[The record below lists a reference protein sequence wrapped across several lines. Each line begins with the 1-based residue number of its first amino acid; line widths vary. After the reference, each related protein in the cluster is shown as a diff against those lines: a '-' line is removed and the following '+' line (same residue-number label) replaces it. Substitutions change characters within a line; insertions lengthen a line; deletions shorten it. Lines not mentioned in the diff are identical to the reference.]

1 MSHIPTKP
9 KIILVSA
16 SVGAGHNQAAEAILT
31 RLRQL
36 DAGAGARRV
45 DCLAYARWWF
55 RLYYAKG
62 YELVFT
68 KLPWLYGWGYRQFNK
83 PEGAGRAISELGRMV
98 LERWGMNRLMRFL
111 LGERPVL
118 VVATHYV
125 FTPMIGRAIA
135 KGQKGIRQ
143 VVVVTDND
151 AHRWWYS
158 ENVEH
163 YFVPNENVARQVA
176 AWGVPP
182 ERITVSGIPVHP
194 KWTAPLDRSDIYRRW
209 KLPSDMPLVILS
221 GGTFFTQSPVP
232 QIARQILD
240 RTAAGV
246 IVLAGNNKSLLNE
259 LSQFPQVGK
268 RLWPVP
274 FTDKVHELAEV
285 ASLMV
290 TKPGGMIT
298 SECIAKGV
306 AMVLTKPVPGQEQ
319 ANAGMLCREGAAV
332 LAEDT
337 GQIIAAVT
345 DLLADP
351 QRLQQMRDNARR
363 LFRPG
368 ADIVAQYV
376 LESLQETGAH

>member
-1 MSHIPTKP
+1 MNQTPTKP
-9 KIILVSA
+9 KVILVSA

-36 DAGAGARRV
+36 DGSTGARRV

-62 YELVFT
+62 YEFIFT
-68 KLPWLYGWGYRQFNK
+68 KLPWLYGFGYRLFDK
-83 PEGAGRAISELGRMV
+83 PAGAGRTVSELGRML
-98 LERWGMNRLMRFL
+98 LERLGMGRLIRFL
-111 LGERPVL
+111 LSERPVL

-125 FTPMIGRAIA
+125 FIPMIGRAITR
-135 KGQKGIRQ
+135 GQKGIRQ

-151 AHRWWYS
+151 AHRWWYA

-163 YFVPNENVARQVA
+163 YFVPNDEVARQVA
-176 AWGVPP
+176 AWGVSP

-194 KWTAPLDRSDIYRRW
+194 KWTAPLDRAEIYKRW
-209 KLPSDMPLVILS
+209 KLPADMPLVILS

-232 QIARQILD
+232 RIARQILD

-259 LSQFPQVGK
+259 LSQFPEVGK

-274 FTDKVHELAEV
+274 FTDKVQELAEV

-306 AMVLTKPVPGQEQ
+306 AMVLTKPVPGQEE
-319 ANAGMLCREGAAV
+319 ANAQMLCREGAAV
-332 LAEDT
+332 LAGDT
-337 GQIIAAVT
+337 PQIIAAVT
-345 DLLADP
+345 DLLANP
-351 QRLQQMRDNARR
+351 QRLQQMRDSARR

-376 LESLQETGAH
+376 LQALQ